1 MQRIEGVVSARWRVV
16 SQHTDRQ
23 VWLTSNC
30 ETHAKP
36 KGACMESLFFLPST
50 EAPWLAIFLGIFKM
64 NAAER
69 RNGVYDDA

>member
-1 MQRIEGVVSARWRVV
+1 MQMIEGVVSARWRVV

-36 KGACMESLFFLPST
+36 KGACMESLFFFAKHGSAVVGDFFGNFQN
-50 EAPWLAIFLGIFKM
+50 ECRR
-64 NAAER
+64 AAER
-69 RNGVYDDA
+69 SLR